1 MHGPAAE
8 VQPGDGDARAPGSR
22 PTAALVI
29 GGLALAAIV
38 TLLAVLA
45 LVLRGQTERGG
56 FGIII
61 TGRAVDLARR
71 PAPDFVLT
79 TYDGQRLRLSDLRGE
94 VVIINFWAS
103 WCPPCRAEAP
113 VLERA
118 WRKHGEDGVTVIG
131 IDVWDDEADARRFLD
146 ELGVTY
152 PNAEDTTR
160 QIPVEY
166 GVTGLPE
173 TYVVDRHGVLA
184 RRWVGPMSDAQLEEL
199 IGPLLAVE
207 PRA

>member
-1 MHGPAAE
+1 MA
-8 VQPGDGDARAPGSR
+8 S
-22 PTAALVI
+22 LVI

-56 FGIII
+56 FGIIN

-118 WRKHGEDGVTVIG
+118 WRKRGEDGVTVIG

-173 TYVVDRHGVLA
+173 TYVVDRYGVLA